1 LELMKVVA
9 VGKRPFVT
17 AFRLVGVEGVE
28 VDSSSDML
36 AAVDRL
42 FKTEGTGL
50 VLLGSDLSA
59 PIRLKL
65 AEYRKKRAVPLV
77 YEILSPGA
85 KAEETEYSKVLRAM
99 LGV

>member
-1 LELMKVVA
+1 MKVVA

-17 AFRLVGVEGVE
+17 AFRLVGVDGIE
-28 VDSSSDML
+28 VDTASEML

-42 FKTEGTGL
+42 FKTEGIGL

-59 PIRLKL
+59 AIRLKL
-65 AEYRKKRAVPLV
+65 AYYRKKRAVPLI
-77 YEILSPGA
+77 YEILTPGA

>member
-1 LELMKVVA
+1 MKVVA

-17 AFRLVGVEGVE
+17 AFRLVGVDGIE
-28 VDSSSDML
+28 VDTSAEML

-42 FKTEGTGL
+42 FKTKDVGL
-50 VLLGSDLSA
+50 VLLGSDLSVA
-59 PIRLKL
+59 IRLKL
-65 AEYRKKRAVPLV
+65 ADYRKKRAVPLV
-77 YEILSPGA
+77 YEILTPGA

>member
-1 LELMKVVA
+1 MKVVA

-17 AFRLVGVEGVE
+17 AFRLVGVDGIE
-28 VDSSSDML
+28 VDTSAEML

-42 FKTEGTGL
+42 FKTKDVGL
-50 VLLGSDLSA
+50 VLLGSDLSVA
-59 PIRLKL
+59 IRLKL
-65 AEYRKKRAVPLV
+65 ADYRKKRAVPLI
-77 YEILSPGA
+77 YEILTPGA

>member
-1 LELMKVVA
+1 MKVVA

-17 AFRLVGVEGVE
+17 AFRLVGVDGIE
-28 VDSSSDML
+28 VDTASEML

-42 FKTEGTGL
+42 FKTEDIGL

-59 PIRLKL
+59 AIRLKL
-65 AEYRKKRAVPLV
+65 ADYRKKRAVPLI
-77 YEILSPGA
+77 YEILTPGA

>member
-1 LELMKVVA
+1 MKVVA

-17 AFRLVGVEGVE
+17 AFRLVGVDGME
-28 VDSSSDML
+28 VDTSSEML

-42 FKTEGTGL
+42 FKTADIGL
-50 VLLGSDLSA
+50 VLLGSDLSVA
-59 PIRLKL
+59 IRLKL
-65 AEYRKKRAVPLV
+65 ADYRKKRAVPLI
-77 YEILSPGA
+77 YEILTPGA

>member
-1 LELMKVVA
+1 MEPMKVVA

-17 AFRLVGVEGVE
+17 AFRLVGVDGIEVE
-28 VDSSSDML
+28 TSSDML
-36 AAVDRL
+36 SSVDRL
-42 FKTEGTGL
+42 FKTEGIGL

-59 PIRLKL
+59 SIRLRL
-65 AEYRKKRAVPLV
+65 AYYRKKKAVPLI
-77 YEILSPGA
+77 YEILTPGA